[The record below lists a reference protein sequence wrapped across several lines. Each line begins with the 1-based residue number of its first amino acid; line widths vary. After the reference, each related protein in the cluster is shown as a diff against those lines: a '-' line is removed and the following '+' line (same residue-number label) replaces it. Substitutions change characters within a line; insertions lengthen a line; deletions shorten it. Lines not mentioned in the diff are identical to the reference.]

1 MTTDPTT
8 PTTTKPMTTTR
19 DFVWYELMTPD
30 KAGAEA
36 FYASVIGWTMTDSG
50 MPGGIYTLAKVADRP
65 VAGIM
70 APMPS
75 CDTGAPA
82 GWLGYVGVDD
92 VAAEIERVKA
102 GGGALLFGPQTVDG
116 VGTFAVV
123 ADPQGAALGL
133 FAATFETTPLPPMTP
148 GSIGWHELYTSDPV
162 AGFAF
167 HAGLFGW
174 TKDAAFPMPPF
185 GDYQLF
191 ATARGAIGGMMKN
204 PRGDGAFW
212 GYVFAVE
219 DIDAATARLTGA
231 GGTVVNGPMEVPG
244 GAFVVQATDP
254 QGIFFSLVGMRKA
267 A

>member
-1 MTTDPTT
+1 MTTT
-8 PTTTKPMTTTR
+8 PMTTAR
-19 DFVWYELMTPD
+19 DFVWYELTTPD

-36 FYASVIGWTMTDSG
+36 FYASVVGWTMADSG
-50 MPGGIYTLAKVADRP
+50 MPGGAYTLAKVGERP
-65 VAGIM
+65 VAGVM
-70 APMPS
+70 ALMPS
-75 CDTGAPA
+75 CDMGTPA

-92 VAAEIERVKA
+92 VAAETERVA
-102 GGGALLFGPQTVDG
+102 ATGGALLFGPMTVAD

-123 ADPQGAALGL
+123 ADPQGAAIGL
-133 FAATFETTPLPPMTP
+133 FAPEFDATPLPFMTP
-148 GSIGWHELYTSDPV
+148 GSIGWHELYTSDAE

-167 HAGLFGW
+167 HSALFGW
-174 TKDAAFPMPPF
+174 KKDVAYPMPPF

-191 ATARGAIGGMMKN
+191 ATVRGAIGGMMKN

-219 DIDAATARLTGA
+219 DIDAAAARLTAA
-231 GGTVVNGPMEVPG
+231 GGTIVNGPMEVPG

-267 A
+267 T